1 MNAAGTGGVPIPNQ
15 PYNVYNTTSKTITNP
30 PQNYVIHI
38 HIYSSNGSLNAGTY
52 TGGSNTC
59 STAPA
64 GSVLATNGVFW
75 GGFAMNTT
83 PNSQCP
89 GIYLAP
95 QPTDILNYVDV
106 WMIGSPNM
114 GLPLATVVQTAG
126 NASNLT
132 QTTSGAYAPSTVPPT
147 NGYLKLPIYNA
158 AMTQFNY

>member
-1 MNAAGTGGVPIPNQ
+1 M
-15 PYNVYNTTSKTITNP
+15 
-30 PQNYVIHI
+30 
-38 HIYSSNGSLNAGTY
+38 NAGTY

-158 AMTQFNY
+158 AMTQYNY